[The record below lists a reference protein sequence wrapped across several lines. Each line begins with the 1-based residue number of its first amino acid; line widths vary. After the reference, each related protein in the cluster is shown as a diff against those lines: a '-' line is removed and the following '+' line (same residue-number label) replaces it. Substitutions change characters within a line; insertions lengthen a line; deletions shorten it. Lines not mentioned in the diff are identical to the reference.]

1 MKCVCEGIDLSD
13 AVLKVVKACSSKTTV
28 PVLECI
34 KLSAKNDKI
43 TLSATDG
50 EISIIRTINSEIY
63 EEGEVCVPG
72 KYFADFIKKLE
83 GVQIS
88 LSSEGKTM
96 EIAYADSQTTM
107 QVLSA
112 DDFPR
117 IDLDITENSFAL
129 NTSDLKDFIRSTT
142 FCCASDDSRPILKG
156 CQFVING
163 DEICV
168 TSLDGFRLGTVKGK
182 VMSSTGNM
190 EIICPARTLNEIE
203 KMIPDGEGTTE
214 IFIQRGII
222 LVASDNT
229 VLTSRLY
236 GGDFIKKENI
246 IPKNFVTE
254 VTVEKNKLKASIERA
269 AILVRNDKNSLIL
282 FDISGD
288 KIQISS
294 ASEIGNVQEPVKA
307 EVSGKD
313 VKIAMNS
320 KFIID
325 AVNALQEDMIT
336 LSFNNH
342 IQPFICQNKENKDKL
357 YLILP
362 VRTGSND

>member
-190 EIICPARTLNEIE
+190 EIICPARTLNEIDIRPQE
-203 KMIPDGEGTTE
+203 T
-214 IFIQRGII
+214 
-222 LVASDNT
+222 
-229 VLTSRLY
+229 
-236 GGDFIKKENI
+236 I
-246 IPKNFVTE
+246 IPKNIVTE
-254 VTVEKNKLKASIERA
+254 FTVEKDKLKASIERA

-288 KIQISS
+288 QIQISS